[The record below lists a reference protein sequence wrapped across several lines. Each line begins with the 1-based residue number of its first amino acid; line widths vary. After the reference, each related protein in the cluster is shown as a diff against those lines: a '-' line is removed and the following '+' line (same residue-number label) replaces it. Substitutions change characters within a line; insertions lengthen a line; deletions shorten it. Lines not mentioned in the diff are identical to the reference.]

1 MIGETGGRHESDDC
15 RTTRTR
21 SVGIAAAK
29 ERKRQ
34 QEICRQ
40 TKKQRL
46 KEECG
51 RQAESELKTWKDK
64 LLEAADKEDEQEKE
78 KISGETKEYLLR
90 FENQKEI
97 LVMKLVREI
106 TGCTDT
112 GGLL

>member
-1 MIGETGGRHESDDC
+1 MNQMIAELQELEAWAES
-15 RTTRTR
+15 T
-21 SVGIAAAK
+21 IAAAK

-51 RQAESELKTWKDK
+51 RQAETELKIWKDK

-97 LVMKLVREI
+97 LVMQLVREI

-112 GGLL
+112 GELL

>member
-1 MIGETGGRHESDDC
+1 MVMIMKKKKDKQKPFIQKILDME
-15 RTTRTR
+15 
-21 SVGIAAAK
+21 
-29 ERKRQ
+29 
-34 QEICRQ
+34 
-40 TKKQRL
+40 KKQRL

-64 LLEAADKEDEQEKE
+64 LLEAADKEDEQEKV

-97 LVMKLVREI
+97 LVMQLVREI

-112 GGLL
+112 GELL